1 MNKSVLSISK
11 LVDVE
16 RENPVVLPP
25 SPLAPVLHTKQHSIP
40 RVLELRLLHRERNT
54 KYSKKEFSQHT
65 LNDFSVYIHMIPK
78 SNKYSHDSVLPGS
91 SKMPW
96 T

>member
-1 MNKSVLSISK
+1 MNKSVLSSSK

-16 RENPVVLPP
+16 REDPVLLLP
-25 SPLAPVLHTKQHSIP
+25 SPPAPVLHTKQHSIP
-40 RVLELRLLHRERNT
+40 HVLELRLLHGEGST
-54 KYSKKEFSQHT
+54 KYSRKEFSQHT
-65 LNDFSVYIHMIPK
+65 LNDFSVHIHMIPK